1 MPKKNKIKWS
11 SDNLEQARTVAASR
25 IKLWREMKKLLAD
38 LHVVVSVEGFE
49 ADGAGELRGAD
60 EDLRRRRDPVL
71 ALVQTPDRRRREP

>member
-1 MPKKNKIKWS
+1 
-11 SDNLEQARTVAASR
+11 
-25 IKLWREMKKLLAD
+25 MKKLLAD